1 MAAWSLLV
9 DAPKAWT
16 MTSLAAVGVFERKM
30 LQKIL
35 RSFTF
40 WKCEIVPVLKEGVT
54 VHIRNDM
61 NGNEHGIRAGADTQK
76 LTVGTMGVEV
86 ALDDI
91 R

>member
-1 MAAWSLLV
+1 MAARFLLV
-9 DAPKAWT
+9 DASKAWT

-30 LQKIL
+30 LQ
-35 RSFTF
+35 SFTF

-54 VHIRNDM
+54 VHIRNDI

-76 LTVGTMGVEV
+76 WTVGIMGVEV